1 MLIGERH
8 RRPVAGQIARPLGG
22 GISLIDPATGK
33 VTTLVSGESNAIAT
47 AVAWSPDRSK
57 LAFSVF
63 HKRPE
68 DRISSAELFV
78 AAATGGSPTLT
89 VPRDQPGSIVDA
101 PTGLRTGNPCSTRIR
116 ASTAASP
123 LRGSK
128 RRRWRTADAS
138 PCMLTVRS
146 RTWHQMAKHWR
157 SCMTT
162 APAPACDSG
171 RWTAA
176 TPGDRAGERVHVDCR
191 ARFCRIGTRIA
202 FTALGRGPV
211 PAGDIPR
218 PASLF
223 AILGPAV
230 AEAHGDPWGTWSVGT
245 DGSDLRTATSLLEDE
260 PLLSWSPD
268 GAWIAVNGGGG
279 LWVVDSRGTGDP
291 RRSQMDRSAQ
301 STGRQVACPA
311 CHRNSGPENQTI
323 LFGRAG
329 IVNAWVSRPLCC
341 AA

>member
-1 MLIGERH
+1 MAVTAAWLVIAVAALVSDLSADWRAAPA
-8 RRPVAGQIARPLGG
+8 PVAGQIARPLGG

-101 PTGLRTGNPCSTRIR
+101 PTW
-116 ASTAASP
+116 SP
-123 LRGSK
+123 DGQSLFYTYQGI
-128 RRRWRTADAS
+128 
-138 PCMLTVRS
+138 
-146 RTWHQMAKHWR
+146 
-157 SCMTT
+157 
-162 APAPACDSG
+162 DSG
-171 RWTAA
+171 KPVARVEKAA
-176 TPGDRAGERVHVDCR
+176 VADGGRQPLYADGSFPDVAPDGKTLAFVHDDGTGASLRLGTVDGGDAREIVPANAFTSIAGP
-191 ARFCRIGTRIA
+191 RFSPDGTRIA
-202 FTALGRGPV
+202 FTALGRGPA
-211 PAGDIPR
+211 PAGDITR

-223 AILGPAV
+223 AMLGPAV

-291 RRSQMDRSAQ
+291 RRLADGSIGAID
-301 STGRQVACPA
+301 
-311 CHRNSGPENQTI
+311 
-323 LFGRAG
+323 
-329 IVNAWVSRPLCC
+329 W
-341 AA
+341 